1 MNWKSTLA
9 LAAVAG
15 GLLGYAYFVEAKKD
29 APPAQDATEVKLW
42 DAKKDASLNRLVLTD
57 ASGSKAEYL
66 RKSEAEGWRYAPQ
79 ATHSLETF
87 SWDNPYENLAAFT
100 ADRKVEDAATDL
112 SVYGLDKP
120 TLTMALGDAKK
131 PERYK
136 VLIGAKSPMDG
147 SSYYVRVNEDKAIYQ
162 VSSWKVDS
170 WLKLV
175 SAPPVATPSPAPATG
190 STKAP

>member
-15 GLLGYAYFVEAKKD
+15 GLLAYAYFVEAKKD
-29 APPAQDATEVKLW
+29 APLAPDAVEVKLW
-42 DAKKDASLNRLVLTD
+42 DAKKDTSLNRLVLTD
-57 ASGSKAEYL
+57 ASGKKAEYL
-66 RKSEAEGWRYAPQ
+66 RASATDAWHYAPQ
-79 ATHSLETF
+79 ASQSLESF

-100 ADRKVEDAATDL
+100 ADRKVEDNAADL
-112 SVYGLDKP
+112 ATYGLDKP

-147 SSYYVRVNEDKAIYQ
+147 SSYYVRVNEDKAVYQ

-175 SAPPVATPSPAPATG
+175 SAPPVATPAPATG
-190 STKAP
+190 SPKAP